1 MIERMN
7 EKIVWEWIR
16 NAEKFKQIYTSI
28 LVDSFITI
36 DACKKKSFPSISY
49 KNYVIKFKMNVA

>member
-16 NAEKFKQIYTSI
+16 NAEKFKQIYRSI
-28 LVDSFITI
+28 HLLLLMHAKRNHFHPLVIQKLRYQIQDE
-36 DACKKKSFPSISY
+36 CR
-49 KNYVIKFKMNVA
+49 IK